1 MFYINIMNHLIEL
14 TSEELIMFAH
24 DTQCNLQNAID
35 NHIPKRVFFYKN
47 MQNKIHAS
55 LNGPVAQRLEQSTH
69 NALVAGSNPAG
80 STKII
85 QPHYND

>member
-1 MFYINIMNHLIEL
+1 MNHLIEL
-14 TSEELIMFAH
+14 TSDELLMFAH

-35 NHIPKRVFFYKN
+35 NNITRRISFYEN
-47 MQNKIHAS
+47 IQNKIHSS
-55 LNGPVAQRLEQSTH
+55 LHGPVAQRLEQSTH

-85 QPHYND
+85 QPTKQ

>member
-1 MFYINIMNHLIEL
+1 MKLSMKHTLQL
-14 TSEELIMFAH
+14 TTEELVTLANDAECH
-24 DTQCNLQNAID
+24 LQNAID
-35 NHIPKRVFFYKN
+35 NNVSRRIMFYTN
-47 MQNKIHAS
+47 MRNKLRYALS
-55 LNGPVAQRLEQSTH
+55 GPVAQRLEQSTH